1 MNNTMKFLIKNKNI
15 GERIDIFLSKNIEKL
30 SRSSVKKLINQNHV
44 HLNNVLLN
52 SASVKLKKN
61 DKIVINIVNKV
72 ERKLLP
78 NNIKL
83 NIIFE
88 DKDIL
93 LINKPKG
100 MVVHPGAGNFKI
112 LYQCI
117 DISIQK

>member
-1 MNNTMKFLIKNKNI
+1 MNNTMKFLIKNRNI

-30 SRSSVKKLINQNHV
+30 SRSSIKKLITQNYV

-61 DKIVINIVNKV
+61 DKIVVNIVNKV
-72 ERKLLP
+72 EQKLTP
-78 NNIKL
+78 SNIKL

-100 MVVHPGAGNFKI
+100 MVVHPGAGNFKNT
-112 LYQCI
+112 L
-117 DISIQK
+117 SMH